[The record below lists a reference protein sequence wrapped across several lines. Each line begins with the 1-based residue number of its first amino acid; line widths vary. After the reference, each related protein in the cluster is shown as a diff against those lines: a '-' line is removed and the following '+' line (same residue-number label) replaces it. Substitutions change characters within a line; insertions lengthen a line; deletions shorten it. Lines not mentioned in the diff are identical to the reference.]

1 MIKSIKKKISK
12 EVLHNRRNYLINSRY
27 HSLLK
32 NFIKKIQLKKDMNNY
47 LHTTNSSKSLN
58 KTTLV
63 NLFYSLIDKAVKKQL
78 LSKKKA
84 AKKKIVFN
92 KKIKML

>member
-1 MIKSIKKKISK
+1 MIKSIKKKVSK

-27 HSLLK
+27 RSLLK
-32 NFIKKIQLKKDMNNY
+32 NFIKKIQLKKHISFTNN
-47 LHTTNSSKSLN
+47 TSTSLN

-63 NLFYSLIDKAVKKQL
+63 NSFYSLIDKAVKKKL

-84 AKKKIVFN
+84 AKKKASFKN
-92 KKIKML
+92 KIEFL